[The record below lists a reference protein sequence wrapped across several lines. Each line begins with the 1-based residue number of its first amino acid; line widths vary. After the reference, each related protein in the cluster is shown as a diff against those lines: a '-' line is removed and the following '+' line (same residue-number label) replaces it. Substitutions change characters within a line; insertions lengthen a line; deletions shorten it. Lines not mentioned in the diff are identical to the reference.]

1 MADRRP
7 ETVTVLFTDVVG
19 STAWRTRV
27 GDEVADL
34 RTAEFERASR
44 SVVESWGGRVVKSVG
59 DGVMA
64 TFDSAVGGLDAAAAL
79 QVVARRLAVGGGQHC
94 LRVGISTGDMVREGD
109 DWLGVAAI
117 EASRLCAEAEG
128 GSVLVTDA
136 TARLSRG
143 RSRHHL
149 RLAGQRILRGFDAP
163 VEVYEIVLG
172 GDGEVLL
179 PNALRLAGNAPF
191 VGRRAELAHMGRVL
205 DAIVAGDSVVLFV
218 VGEPGVGKSRLAAAV
233 GAEAVAR
240 GYTVLYGHCDEGL
253 RAPYQP
259 VVEAFGPWLAE
270 CPDAALPRFIGD
282 GADLGQLWPELG
294 SRLELAA
301 GPSVDDPEARR
312 WRMFDAVSELVR
324 SMAHE
329 RPVLLVLDDLQWAE
343 PSTLLLLGH
352 LSRMAVPAA
361 ALLATVRRAES
372 VSTPANLLG
381 DLGTA
386 RSIEIVDLVGFD
398 DAEVAELV
406 ALHTGEAPPNDLSAR
421 LRMHTDGNP
430 FFLLE
435 LLAHLDDVAFVRSPA
450 GRWVTAPELA
460 AAGVPHQVHTVIR
473 RRLSLLEPSAR
484 RALDVAA
491 VRGLAFEERVVRD
504 VIGSSVDEAVE
515 AFEAAIDVGLV
526 REVDA
531 GRFAFAHALVR
542 QSVLDDLSRT
552 HVASLHWRIAELLE
566 HHDPT
571 RLGEIAHHYASGRA
585 VGDAATVVRT
595 SLAAGEDA
603 LQRVAFEEAAGHL
616 RTALG
621 CLDVMPDDPDLRYR
635 VLAALGGALNALAQP
650 DDARPLWLRAAAISS
665 AARDPNRLFF
675 AILGY
680 GYMMRLTPD
689 GEVFRMLDDLLDL
702 LGPSDS
708 ALRASAL
715 GWRAVPAQLIVA
727 SGPSRDQVRMADD
740 AVEMA
745 RRTGDKHALISTLH
759 SRLLLDVQA
768 PDAWAM
774 LRDAEEAVAMI
785 DDSRPT
791 TQDRTFGLRYLTMA
805 LLRVGRRAEAEK
817 HLAAAMTKAEQSGLR
832 MSGQNVLQMRS
843 AIMTAS
849 GRFSEGK
856 ALAAEAAQRGG
867 RHIVTV
873 ELGYVAQIVAGRME
887 QGRLSE
893 VIDALA
899 GLDRLD
905 FDVPGWRAMLAGALA
920 EAGRFAQASDQLDKS
935 GAQFSAGEAES
946 LIEHAPL
953 VIRHLSEVCRRLGQ
967 TDRAA
972 EMLAFVRPWAG
983 QMLLSGGLSIEGAS
997 DRALGHLLATLGR
1010 FDEAD
1015 AAYTAAAELEQAS
1028 GFAPLVART
1037 KYWHAS
1043 ALAERDAPGDRRR
1056 AHQLLDDTIDLTDR
1070 LHMELLGRH
1079 AESLRQHAH
1088 RRQSR

>member
-1 MADRRP
+1 MGTGAP
-7 ETVTVLFTDVVG
+7 ETVTVVFTDVVG
-19 STAWRTRV
+19 STAWRARV
-27 GDEVADL
+27 GDVVADVRSGEL
-34 RTAEFERASR
+34 ERASR
-44 SVVESWGGRVVKSVG
+44 EVVTSSGGLVVKSLG

-64 TFDSAVGGLDAAAAL
+64 TFTSAVSALEAAAAL
-79 QVVARRLAVGGGQHC
+79 QAVARRLRIGGEELC
-94 LRVGISTGDMVREGD
+94 LRVGVSSGDMVREGD
-109 DWLGVAAI
+109 DWMGAAAI
-117 EASRLCAEAEG
+117 EASRLCAEADG
-128 GSVLVTDA
+128 GSVLVADA
-136 TARLSRG
+136 TERLSRG
-143 RSRHHL
+143 RSDHVL
-149 RLAGQRILRGFDAP
+149 RPVGGRVLRGFDEP
-163 VEVYEIVLG
+163 IEVYEMVLG
-172 GDGEVLL
+172 GDGEASL
-179 PNALRLAGNAPF
+179 PTALRLAGQAPF
-191 VGRRAELAHMGRVL
+191 VGRRGELAHLGRVL
-205 DAIVAGDSVVLFV
+205 DAVVAGTSVVLFV

-233 GAEAVAR
+233 GTEAVAR
-240 GYTVLYGHCDEGL
+240 GFTVLYGHCDEGL

-294 SRLELAA
+294 SRLGLGA
-301 GPSVDDPEARR
+301 GPFVDDPEARR
-312 WRMFDAVSELVR
+312 WRMFDAVSALMR
-324 SMAHE
+324 AMAHE

-361 ALLATVRRAES
+361 ALIATVRRAES
-372 VSTPANLLG
+372 ASTPANLLG

-406 ALHTGEAPPNDLSAR
+406 ALHTGDAPPNDLSAR
-421 LRMHTDGNP
+421 LRLHTDGNP

-435 LLAHLDDVAFVRSPA
+435 LLAHLDDVAFIRSPA

-460 AAGVPHQVHTVIR
+460 AAGVPHQVHTVID

-504 VIGSSVDEAVE
+504 VIGSSVDETVE
-515 AFEAAIDVGLV
+515 AFEAAIDTGLV
-526 REVDA
+526 REHDA

-542 QSVLDDLSRT
+542 QSVHDGLTRT
-552 HVASLHWRIAELLE
+552 RVASLNWRIAEVLE
-566 HHDPT
+566 RHDPT

-585 VGDAATVVRT
+585 VGDAATVVRM

-621 CLDVMPDDPDLRYR
+621 CLDLMPDDPDLEYR

-650 DDARPLWLRAAAISS
+650 DDARPLWLRAAAIAN
-665 AARDPNRLFF
+665 AAHDPDRLFF

-680 GYMMRLTPD
+680 GFIMRLTPD

-727 SGPSRDQVRMADD
+727 SEPSRDQVRMADD
-740 AVEMA
+740 AVDMA
-745 RRTGDKHALISTLH
+745 RRTGDMHALVSTLH

-774 LRDAEEAVAMI
+774 LRDAEEAVELI
-785 DDSRPT
+785 DDTRPT
-791 TQDRTFGLRYLTMA
+791 THDKTFGLRYLTMA
-805 LLRVGRRAEAEK
+805 LLRVGRRADAET
-817 HLAAAMTKAEQSGLR
+817 HLAAATTKAEQSGLR
-832 MSGQNVLQMRS
+832 TSGQNVLQMRS

-873 ELGYVAQIVAGRME
+873 ELGYVAQIAAGRME
-887 QGRLSE
+887 QGRLTE

-905 FDVPGWRAMLAGALA
+905 FDLPGWRAMLAGALA
-920 EAGRFAQASDQLDKS
+920 EAGRFAQASDELDKCA
-935 GAQFSAGEAES
+935 AQFSAGEAETR
-946 LIEHAPL
+946 IEHAPL
-953 VIRHLSEVCRRLGQ
+953 VIRHLAEVCRRLGQ

-972 EMLAFVRPWAG
+972 EMLPFVRPWAS

-1010 FDEAD
+1010 LDD
-1015 AAYTAAAELEQAS
+1015 AIEAYTAAAALEHSA
-1028 GFAPLVART
+1028 GFPPLAART
-1037 KYWHAS
+1037 RYWHAR
-1043 ALAERDAPGDRRR
+1043 ALLERDANGDRDR
-1056 AHQLLDDTIDLTDR
+1056 ARGLLDDVINVTER
-1070 LHMELLGRH
+1070 LGMSLL
-1079 AESLRQHAH
+1079 ARQAIEA
-1088 RRQSR
+1088 RV